1 VIAADRRAAHAWRVL
16 HNVDAALR
24 SMLAEALP
32 AGTAVR
38 FDPPEPSW
46 RGGADTVGALL
57 YRVVEDITARAA
69 AWSDVRDGD
78 GRVTARV
85 PVERRYRSSY
95 LVTAW
100 AADPAR
106 EHALLGAALAGL
118 GAGLTVPAAHLGEDL
133 HDVEIAVASPE
144 FPGAPMELWSA
155 LGVAPR
161 ASIEVVLTAPVPAKP
176 VTDLAPAPDQVDLGV
191 AAPGTPLD
199 QEPDGPAPARPR
211 GRITEQPA

>member
-1 VIAADRRAAHAWRVL
+1 ML

-46 RGGADTVGALL
+46 RGGKNTVGALL
-57 YRVVEDITARAA
+57 YRVVEDLTARAA
-69 AWSDVRDGD
+69 AWTDARDEQGK
-78 GRVTARV
+78 VTARV
-85 PVERRYRSSY
+85 PAERRYRSSY

-100 AADPAR
+100 AADPVQ

-118 GAGLTVPAAHLGEDL
+118 GGGPTVPLVHLSEDL

-144 FPGAPMELWSA
+144 FPGAPMDLWSA

-161 ASIEVVLTAPVPAKP
+161 ASLEVVLTAPVPRTPA
-176 VTDLAPAPDQVDLGV
+176 TDLAPAPDQINLGV
-191 AAPGTPLD
+191 AAPGAPID
-199 QEPDGPAPARPR
+199 PAPDRPTPPRPR
-211 GRITEQPA
+211 GKITEQPA